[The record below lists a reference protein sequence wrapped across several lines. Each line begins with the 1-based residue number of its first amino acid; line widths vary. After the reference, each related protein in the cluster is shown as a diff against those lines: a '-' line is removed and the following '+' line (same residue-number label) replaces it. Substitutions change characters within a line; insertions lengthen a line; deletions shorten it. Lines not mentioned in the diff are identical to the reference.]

1 MKKFIQLGD
10 WHIRASAII
19 SICCD
24 KQRKSILVRCKD
36 DAFTANFKTQEE
48 TSKACAAFMEELEK
62 FENGG

>member
-19 SICCD
+19 SVCCD
-24 KQRKSILVRCKD
+24 RQRKSITVRCRD

-48 TSKACAAFMEELEK
+48 TSKACAVFMEELEK
-62 FENGG
+62 IENGA

>member
-24 KQRKSILVRCKD
+24 RQRKSITVRCKD
-36 DAFTANFKTQEE
+36 DAFTASFKTQEE
-48 TSKACAAFMEELEK
+48 TSKACAVFMEELEK
-62 FENGG
+62 IEIGA